1 MPLVGGKA
9 EYLCPLLSPVDEE
22 VFLMSEYSKQLYFLK
37 MLNTELLC
45 DLAVPLLGIYP
56 EKIIT

>member
-9 EYLCPLLSPVDEE
+9 EYLCPLTSPVDEE
-22 VFLMSEYSKQLYFLK
+22 VFLASEYSKQVYFLK
-37 MLNTELLC
+37 MLNTELPY
-45 DLAVPLLGIYP
+45 DLAIPLLGIYP